1 MAITF
6 QFDRNAG
13 ILRTKAEGVVNYEEL
28 YNHLIEERQ
37 AMGLSWPEIVD
48 ARNASFEVTDG
59 EARSLM
65 WLLRSWSEMNDMGP
79 TAVIV
84 GNPEAWGVIRMMGAI
99 AGDSMPTAPFWT
111 NDEAEAW
118 IIHPPDRS

>member
-1 MAITF
+1 LAITF
-6 QFDRNAG
+6 QFDHNAG
-13 ILRTKAEGVVNYEEL
+13 ILRTTAEGVVNYDEL

-37 AMGLSWPEIVD
+37 AMGLSLPEIVD
-48 ARNASFEVTDG
+48 ARTASFEVTDG

-84 GNPEAWGVIRMMGAI
+84 GNPVAWGVIRMMGAI

-111 NDEAEAW
+111 NEEAEAW
-118 IIHPPDRS
+118 ITHPPDRS